1 MGGVATGRGRRHCR
15 YVASGSGD
23 SAGVGGGAAGAGGA
37 PGAEIPTQASEAAPN
52 RPATITDVAKAA
64 FVSPSTA
71 SLALS
76 GRKGVTEE
84 TRERVRAAARE
95 LKYRPNMTAR
105 NLRGGT
111 LGPIGLVVDP
121 ALVEDAHDVSRL
133 FAHRLLLALNA
144 GLADL
149 GIPVTY
155 IDPDAANVPAV
166 SVIVILGRP
175 ALSEDLRAA
184 FSDLPVVAAGFD
196 HDEEPAAR
204 VHFQHDHSAYAADL
218 VSHLR
223 DQGAT
228 RLTILCEEADVNYS
242 QVGSE
247 TVLEAATA
255 AGLKAEIVRCA
266 IDPAAVQARAA
277 QAARDGA
284 DAVFAMFPFPGAVLA
299 GVADAGKRVP
309 EDVLV
314 VDRAEGTIEAEVRP
328 RMSSLSME
336 SLGASAV
343 ILAAVECLLAN
354 GTPESAALPHRL
366 IIRESST
373 RR

>member
-1 MGGVATGRGRRHCR
+1 MGGVATEVGRRHCR
-15 YVASGSGD
+15 YVATGSGD

-255 AGLKAEIVRCA
+255 AGLKAEI
-266 IDPAAVQARAA
+266 DPAAVQARAA

-343 ILAAVECLLAN
+343 ILAAIECLLAN

-366 IIRESST
+366 IVRESST